1 MIEFKDISSQKFV
14 FILGFWTKL
23 GICVSGTWLIKATW
37 LFCVFFFFFAFSS
50 RNMEASKSLACRV
63 TGVYIWLSQ
72 PLLSC
77 LHKAC
82 CWAFLINRMLTAHS
96 GLHPGWKDY
105 VLKCCFIPHICFLD
119 STACCS
125 LSCSATWACRSIS
138 LKLWLLTF
146 WAPRPFLAPNFKQT
160 NKKKK
165 THKSQS
171 PCVIP
176 VYRHSTACNKTR
188 KNTQELTLQ
197 QQVLRDQPQH
207 TPDRNKVYFFLLI

>member
-1 MIEFKDISSQKFV
+1 MQNV
-14 FILGFWTKL
+14 FILGGPGVSSISHVTSAFHMK
-23 GICVSGTWLIKATW
+23 GIQYKYGTYMD
-37 LFCVFFFFFAFSS
+37 SS
-50 RNMEASKSLACRV
+50 A
-63 TGVYIWLSQ
+63 
-72 PLLSC
+72 
-77 LHKAC
+77 
-82 CWAFLINRMLTAHS
+82 
-96 GLHPGWKDY
+96 
-105 VLKCCFIPHICFLD
+105 CFLD